1 MTDAYRWLGFFW
13 AASLVIVV
21 PGPATL
27 LVLSQPSRALALRA
41 LSGIVFGDLILICM
55 AYLGVATA
63 LHVYPQLHLALRVF
77 GGAYLLYLAWQY
89 WHAPAFKPH
98 VEGPAERR
106 QTGVVQGIFLTLS
119 NPKPILFFAGFF
131 PLFLPINYAGRDF
144 FSLGLGFEL
153 INLLYFSGIIV
164 LASRLRQHQGWQILL
179 PKIAALAM
187 LLCVGILWAS
197 FCIS

>member
-41 LSGIVFGDLILICM
+41 LSGIVLGDMILICM
-55 AYLGVATA
+55 AYLGVASA
-63 LHVYPQLHLALRVF
+63 LHLYPQLHIALRMF

-89 WHAPAFKPH
+89 WHTPALNTQVDSP
-98 VEGPAERR
+98 VERH
-106 QTGVVQGIFLTLS
+106 QTGIAKGIFLTIS

-131 PLFLPINYAGRDF
+131 PLFLPPNYSGIDF
-144 FSLGLGFEL
+144 FSLGLGFEF
-153 INLLYFSGIIV
+153 INLLYFSGIIF
-164 LASRLRQHQGWQILL
+164 LASRLRQHQRWQIFL

-187 LLCVGILWAS
+187 LVCVLILLAS
-197 FCIS
+197 FLH